1 MENLSEVQIVDTK
14 SSNFIRPYSVKF
26 VQNGKARVWDC
37 IKVHNSV
44 LIVIYNISRK
54 VLVLVKQFRPETR
67 NGRVKRNRTAAI
79 LAPSM
84 KLGVGQARDW
94 ELLTRLKPRESS
106 RSYLYHYQAQAPQRY
121 SKACKV
127 EYPQDALGQLQAPK
141 GANQ

>member
-54 VLVLVKQFRPETR
+54 VLVLVKQFRPDALQLPELRMTSS
-67 NGRVKRNRTAAI
+67 GRANNLAKEEQTAD
-79 LAPSM
+79 S
-84 KLGVGQARDW
+84 
-94 ELLTRLKPRESS
+94 PRS
-106 RSYLYHYQAQAPQRY
+106 RSNSAPGSNRQ
-121 SKACKV
+121 SI
-127 EYPQDALGQLQAPK
+127 QS
-141 GANQ
+141 